1 MLGFGC
7 SQDIPTW
14 FEPRKIKD
22 MSDKAKILIVEDET
36 AIRTG
41 LVDIFVFHGYEV
53 DFAENGEDG
62 LAKALSG
69 LFDLILLDVM
79 LPGINGFEI
88 CNRIRQQDRH
98 QAVIMLTAKTNDED
112 IIQGLTLG
120 ADDYVSKPFSVTQL
134 VLRVQAVLRRTRVG
148 EALDREMRL
157 TNGLV
162 IDSENLSAGDDIVFT
177 RREMDVLLY
186 LYSQAGRPV
195 PREELLV
202 KVWGYANDME
212 IETRTVDIHIAKLRR
227 KIEIDPSNPR
237 AIITVRGAGYRLLV
251 EDSQNSLDPQL

>member
-1 MLGFGC
+1 
-7 SQDIPTW
+7 
-14 FEPRKIKD
+14 

-41 LVDIFVFHGYEV
+41 LVDVFVFHGYEV
-53 DFAENGEDG
+53 DFADNGEDG
-62 LAKALSG
+62 LNKALSG

-112 IIQGLTLG
+112 IVQGLTLG

-134 VLRVQAVLRRTRVG
+134 VLRVQAVLRRTGVG
-148 EALDREMRL
+148 EAIERELRL
-157 TNGLV
+157 ANGLV
-162 IDSENLSAGDDIVFT
+162 IDSENLSAREGIAFT

-227 KIEIDPSNPR
+227 KIESDPSNPE
-237 AIITVRGAGYRLLV
+237 AIITVRGAGYRLLI
-251 EDSQNSLDPQL
+251 EDSDEAADQ